1 MATDILAQAGF
12 SAPDILA
19 QAEFSAPDFG
29 KMGSWLVYFLIAVV
43 VACFI
48 AFGVYLLILHLKFN
62 KKVVLFRKV
71 AQRIIPVATDKGM
84 IQRIGIAGDTWLR
97 TKKFKKILPRPK
109 IEMEKNTYWYYER
122 EDGEWINFNIED
134 IDRRMKEANS
144 YFVDEDMRLQRLG
157 IQRNLK
163 DRFDKP
169 GFWDKYGVQVVMVIF
184 FLIVT
189 ICLVVIFNKM
199 NDLIKALPQLAKALE
214 SLANSIASQGSRMV
228 PVSPGP
234 INATGGVL

>member
-12 SAPDILA
+12 SAPDIL
-19 QAEFSAPDFG
+19 APDFG

-84 IQRIGIAGDTWLR
+84 IQRIGLAGDTWLR